1 MSVAPGIGGGA
12 AGKVVGMDQR
22 HVWRGVGIAT
32 GLVAGLATRWLLV
45 KVWTRVEG
53 DEPPGNPA
61 APGTTWPAAIT
72 WALAS
77 GAALAIARLVAQRG
91 AAEAWK
97 TATGSYPE
105 GLEESRA

>member
-1 MSVAPGIGGGA
+1 
-12 AGKVVGMDQR
+12 MDQR

-32 GLVAGLATRWLLV
+32 GLAAGLATRWLLV

-61 APGTTWPAAIT
+61 APG
-72 WALAS
+72 
-77 GAALAIARLVAQRG
+77 